1 MRGHSAVGSWGDG
14 LCPHNSGGFQIQGMF
29 TWILKVVGQFPG
41 VERENPPGR
50 DSTSAKVR
58 KSRTRL
64 RNRNSL
70 LVWVEFRI
78 FNGV

>member
-1 MRGHSAVGSWGDG
+1 MLWGPGVMGSV
-14 LCPHNSGGFQIQGMF
+14 HTIQEDFRFKACF

-41 VERENPPGR
+41 VERESPPGR